1 MRGIRVWMREDAR
14 PARPGS
20 APDRLAVTGLFF
32 RLMAAYRGGFVRPL
46 TLGDPI
52 DTVGHIL
59 NVFGELRKLKGVDAV
74 LDRLL
79 CEARWLAKADAGT
92 IFMVKGDRLVFS
104 LVHNDS
110 LFSADEI
117 NKNFYLNADMPIDDS
132 SIAGYVANRG
142 EAVQIDDAYNIE
154 PAYPFRFNTAF
165 DVKTGYRTCSVLA
178 LPIKNS
184 REKIIAVIQIIN
196 SLDAGHNPVPFSKES
211 HAYVSLLAHHAGTAI
226 ENAVITSEL
235 VLRMMKM
242 AELRDPSETGA
253 HVQRV
258 GAYSAEIYHKIAQN
272 RGVCKEELK
281 RTKDLIRVAA
291 MLHDVGKVGVSDLIL
306 KKPAKLTDE
315 EYEIM
320 KMHVIY
326 GGQLFAN
333 AASELDALAGE
344 IALNHHMHFSGGGYP
359 GKIADLE
366 NPKMPGPPMRGEEIP
381 LPARITALA
390 DVFDA
395 LTARR
400 VYKPAWPDEKAL
412 DLIIS
417 ESGKQFDPEVVDA
430 FLAVIDVIRAIR
442 GKFLEKGVEVKA
454 EDKPAAAP

>member
-1 MRGIRVWMREDAR
+1 M
-14 PARPGS
+14 
-20 APDRLAVTGLFF
+20 
-32 RLMAAYRGGFVRPL
+32 L

-59 NVFGELRKLKGVDAV
+59 TVFSELRKLKGVEAV

-92 IFMVKGDRLVFS
+92 IFMVKNDRLVFS

-110 LFSADEI
+110 LFSANEV
-117 NKNFYLNADMPIDDS
+117 NKNFYLNADMPIDDT
-132 SIAGYVANRG
+132 SIAGYVAKRG
-142 EAVQIDDAYNIE
+142 EAVQIDDAYDID

-165 DVKTGYRTCSVLA
+165 DVKTGYRTRSVLS

-196 SLDAGHNPVPFSKES
+196 SLDEERNPVPFSKES

-258 GAYSAEIYHKIAQN
+258 GAYSAEIYHKLALN
-272 RGVCKEELK
+272 RGVCTEELK
-281 RTKDLIRVAA
+281 RTKDLIRVAS

-315 EYEIM
+315 EYEVM
-320 KMHVIY
+320 KMHTIY

-344 IALNHHMHFSGGGYP
+344 IALNHHMHFGGGGYP
-359 GKIADLE
+359 GKITDFE
-366 NPKMPGPPMRGEEIP
+366 NPKMPGPPMRGDEIP

-412 DLIIS
+412 DLITS

-430 FLAVIDVIRAIR
+430 FLAVIDVITAIR
-442 GKFLEKGVEVKA
+442 EKFIEPGVAAKA
-454 EDKPAAAP
+454 ADKPETAP